1 LAGAGVVDL
10 SDFPPESLPP
20 ESLPP
25 ESFPPESFP
34 PESFPPESL
43 PPEPDSVEAGVDDSP
58 GTDVE
63 APPDPPD
70 LLSVL

>member
-1 LAGAGVVDL
+1 MAGAGVVDL

-20 ESLPP
+20 GDESL
-25 ESFPPESFP
+25 
-34 PESFPPESL
+34 PPESL